1 MAVMNGDTAL
11 PFGTSRPDFVITGA
25 TTSSGVCIIAS
36 RNLVNTELNVDFPRP
51 EFLFFNEIPYPG
63 SADITLTTRLRHFIV
78 IDAPDYP
85 SAMAGLFDAWRKQDE
100 QEGRAPAIGGMPALE
115 ASDGAHGS

>member
-1 MAVMNGDTAL
+1 MNGDVAL

-25 TTSSGVCIIAS
+25 TTSSGVRIIAS
-36 RNLVNTELNVDFPRP
+36 RKLVNTELNVDFPRH
-51 EFLFFNEIPYPG
+51 EFLFNEIPYPG
-63 SADITLTTRLRHFIV
+63 PADITLTTRLRHFIV

-115 ASDGAHGS
+115 ASDGANGRNT